1 MKKPEILF
9 AEYEIVIETEDKED
23 ANNTDTDLIKEEE
36 EIKKYEAMVQKGE
49 AGSFQNEDVQSELLN
64 MVNQKEDKVF
74 SKFLSTIDKYPN
86 QILRFKI
93 FYIIFFTS

>member
-1 MKKPEILF
+1 MLT
-9 AEYEIVIETEDKED
+9 EYEIVIETEDKED

-36 EIKKYEAMVQKGE
+36 EIKKYEAMVKKGE
-49 AGSFQNEDVQSELLN
+49 AGSFQNEDVQNELLN

-86 QILRFKI
+86 QILRFKF
-93 FYIIFFTS
+93 FYIVFFFPV